1 MSLHNNRITP
11 IVSPFKPT
19 SSIDTWILIAT
30 LVLVMTG
37 LISVYSVTM
46 NLGISYLKNQAIRI
60 IIGLVAM
67 IIGFAIPYKLYE
79 GKTKDIILIITIFL
93 LILTLIFGRKVAFA
107 RRWALFFQT
116 AEFAKYSLII
126 WLSGYFANLKEK
138 QRKIE
143 LKKNLIKSFPYFPL
157 FTVVVIIGL
166 LLLQPAIGTSFI
178 LAISSLC
185 LFFIVGV
192 RLKHILLISTISIVL
207 FVVSIL
213 TIPYA
218 KSRFE
223 KFCQGITYQQR
234 QSRIAI
240 GSGGIIGVGLG
251 EGKQKLHFL
260 PKAHTDF
267 IFSAFAEETGL
278 IGSLIMLSLFF
289 VLFMRGFKIAAQTN
303 DFFGQYLVLGIS
315 IMLFLYVL
323 VHLAVA
329 LKLMPTTGQPLPF
342 ISYGGSALVSNLFA
356 VGIILN
362 ISKYRRNTYENGI
375 YHRRR
380 NWRTYLPKYRDW

>member
-1 MSLHNNRITP
+1 MNFPKAQTP
-11 IVSPFKPT
+11 PIISPLKPT
-19 SSIDTWILIAT
+19 SAIDAWILIVT
-30 LVLVMTG
+30 LILIMIG

-46 NLGISYLKNQAIRI
+46 NSGTGYLKNQAIRI
-60 IIGLVAM
+60 IIGLGAM
-67 IIGFAIPYKLYE
+67 VVGFAIPYKLYE
-79 GKTKDIILIITIFL
+79 GKTKDVLLIITIIL
-93 LILTLIFGRKVAFA
+93 LIITLTFGRKVAFA
-107 RRWALFFQT
+107 RRWAFFFQT

-138 QRKIE
+138 QKKIE
-143 LKKNLIKSFPYFPL
+143 LKKNLIKTFPYSPL
-157 FTVVVIIGL
+157 IVVVVVIGL

-185 LFFIVGV
+185 LFFIAGV
-192 RLKHILLISTISIVL
+192 RPRHIFLISSISIALLVI
-207 FVVSIL
+207 SIL

-223 KFCQGITYQQR
+223 KFWQGIPYQQR

-240 GSGGIIGVGLG
+240 GSGGITGVGLG

-278 IGSLIMLSLFF
+278 IGSLIMLTLFF
-289 VLFMRGFKIAAQTN
+289 ILFARGFKIGIQTN
-303 DFFGQYLVLGIS
+303 DFFGQYLTIGIS
-315 IMLFLYVL
+315 IIIFLYVL

-329 LKLMPTTGQPLPF
+329 LKLLPTTGQPLPF
-342 ISYGGSALVSNLFA
+342 VSYGGSALISNLYA

-362 ISKYRRNTYENGI
+362 VSKYRRNTYENGFH
-375 YHRRR
+375 YHRRYR
-380 NWRTYLPKYRDW
+380 WSYLSQYRPR